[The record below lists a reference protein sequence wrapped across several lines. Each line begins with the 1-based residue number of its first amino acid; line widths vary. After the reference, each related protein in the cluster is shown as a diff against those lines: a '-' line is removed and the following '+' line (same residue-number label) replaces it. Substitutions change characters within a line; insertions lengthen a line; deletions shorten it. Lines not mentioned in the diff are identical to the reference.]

1 MKKLN
6 LLALALFVAALGWVY
21 TFNNDITRT
30 IQNRISAFFAAFKK
44 TGASAQDAITGASEA
59 KMTSEQLR
67 ALNNKLAIEN
77 AELKI
82 YRSQVESLQ
91 GEVKRLSELLKFDE
105 RSPLALIPAKIIVRK
120 VSAWHH
126 GATIDRGSRH
136 GIQAGSP
143 IVVPVRPRPDAP
155 EQPALVGRILRIGEN
170 ESEILFIT
178 DELCKVSGR
187 VEGSVF
193 KGILE
198 GVRVSTSRRPELRLR
213 YLSREATVEKERLV
227 YSSDTTNRFP
237 PDILLGTV
245 VDFRPGDASSEAI
258 VEPAANLDD
267 LPYVFVLEQKVE
279 AKSAPPPPADPP

>member
-6 LLALALFVAALGWVY
+6 LLALVVFVGALVWVY
-21 TFNNDITRT
+21 TFNNATTRT
-30 IQNRISAFFAAFKK
+30 IQNRISAFFGAFKK
-44 TGASAQDAITGASEA
+44 TGANVQDALTGVSEE
-59 KMTSEQLR
+59 KMTPEQLR
-67 ALNNKLAIEN
+67 ALNSKLAIEN

-82 YRSQVESLQ
+82 YRSQVEGLQ
-91 GEVKRLSELLKFDE
+91 GEVKRLTALLKFDE

-120 VSAWHH
+120 TMAWYH

-136 GIQAGSP
+136 GIQEGSP
-143 IVVPVRPRPDAP
+143 VVVPVKPRPDAL
-155 EQPALVGRILRIGEN
+155 EQPALVGRIQRVGEN
-170 ESEILFIT
+170 ESEIFFIT
-178 DELCKVSGR
+178 DEQCKVSGR

-193 KGILE
+193 KGMLE
-198 GVRVSTSRRPELRLR
+198 DT
-213 YLSREATVEKERLV
+213 ERLV

-245 VDFRPGDASSEAI
+245 VDFRQGDASSEAI

-279 AKSAPPPPADPP
+279 AKPAPPPPADPPR